1 MGLMDK
7 LRELTG
13 KGPRLAEID
22 VDAREVDIDKLRV
35 RTAETMV
42 ILETNNTGAALIREI
57 ARSGEAVTL
66 KSSES
71 TVHFSP
77 SKQKRLPVRDPKRG
91 WVLALDKELSAALA
105 DVPDAGDYEISPA
118 LAVVVE

>member
-1 MGLMDK
+1 MDK

-13 KGPRLAEID
+13 KGPRLAKID
-22 VDAREVDIDKLRV
+22 VDAREVGIDKLRV